1 MELNKLNKKIKNI
14 RNQKGQT
21 LVEIVIAIAL
31 IAIVFSGSWQILHDS
46 FFSISQ
52 EATAVK
58 AHYLVVEGLEG
69 IRSIRDENWSALADG
84 TWYFRY
90 DTSDPNNKV
99 VRIETGEE
107 TVFDQFT
114 RRIEISSVRR
124 DPTTGK
130 ITEDIVYEIDENT
143 KQAQIIVQW
152 TYKGVIRTDM
162 ETIYLTNWARF

>member
-1 MELNKLNKKIKNI
+1 LELKKLNKRVKNTK
-14 RNQKGQT
+14 NQKGQS
-21 LVEIVIAIAL
+21 LVEVVIAIAL

-52 EATAVK
+52 EAVAVK

-69 IRSIRDENWSALADG
+69 IRSIRGENWTAVADG
-84 TWYFRY
+84 TWHFRY
-90 DTSDPNNKV
+90 DESDPNNKV

-124 DPTTGK
+124 DTTTGK
-130 ITEDIVYEIDENT
+130 ITEDISYEIDENT
-143 KQAQIIVQW
+143 KQVQVVVQW
-152 TYKGVIRTDM
+152 KYKGVTRTDM
-162 ETIYLTNWARF
+162 ETIYLTNWAGF